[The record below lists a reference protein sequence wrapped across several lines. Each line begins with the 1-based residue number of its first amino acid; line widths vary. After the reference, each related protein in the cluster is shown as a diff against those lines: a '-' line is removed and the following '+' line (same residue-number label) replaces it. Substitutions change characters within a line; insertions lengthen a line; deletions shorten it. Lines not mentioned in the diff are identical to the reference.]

1 MSEYNFNS
9 SYIFS
14 YPTKHYILITLQ
26 QQSKRRQTVNLVGKL
41 SLDEY
46 MYEIV
51 S

>member
-1 MSEYNFNS
+1 M
-9 SYIFS
+9 
-14 YPTKHYILITLQ
+14 ITLQ
-26 QQSKRRQTVNLVGKL
+26 QQSKRHQIVNLVGKL